1 MFQGP
6 CLQANC
12 SILLTDHTQSD
23 CLPERVRD
31 YPVRTAQKAGIV
43 KQRSFFPATTENR
56 KACVQ
61 LLINTVS
68 VSWQD
73 LLMSCRVLQ
82 LKLSQEASLRRE
94 CLLASS
100 KQSRPEKLLLPTKHA
115 LLYSF
120 PSFLRVSVDSV
131 IPTLGAICNMRAGLL
146 GFLSSPVPQ
155 QPASNKENHTQDS
168 IRL

>member
-1 MFQGP
+1 MAFQGP
-6 CLQANC
+6 CQQAAAFC
-12 SILLTDHTQSD
+12 SQTTLS
-23 CLPERVRD
+23 
-31 YPVRTAQKAGIV
+31 RTACLKESEFDLAGRPRL
-43 KQRSFFPATTENR
+43 KQRSFFSATAENR

-94 CLLASS
+94 RLLASS

-120 PSFLRVSVDSV
+120 PSFLKLSVDSV
-131 IPTLGAICNMRAGLL
+131 IHVGYRVGRK
-146 GFLSSPVPQ
+146 PQ
-155 QPASNKENHTQDS
+155 QAGPSCYIWCPDVDN
-168 IRL
+168 